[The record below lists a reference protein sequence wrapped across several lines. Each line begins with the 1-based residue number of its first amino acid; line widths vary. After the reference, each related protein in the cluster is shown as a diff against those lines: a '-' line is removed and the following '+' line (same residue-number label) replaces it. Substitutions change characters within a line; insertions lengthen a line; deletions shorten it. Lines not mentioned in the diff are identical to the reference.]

1 MSTEIHGQV
10 SLGAVLRQQRNAHGW
25 SLTTAATRLGVK
37 SALLGMYERG
47 ERNPPVDTLL
57 AILDGYDMALV
68 VVDKADSARAVRE
81 RIEALRRE
89 LAQLEATT

>member
-1 MSTEIHGQV
+1 MITEIHGQV

-57 AILDGYDMALV
+57 AILDGYDLSLV
-68 VVDKADSARAVRE
+68 VADKAEIGDVRQA

-89 LAQLEATT
+89 LAELEAS

>member
-25 SLTTAATRLGVK
+25 SLTEAARQLGLK
-37 SALLGMYERG
+37 PASLGMYERG
-47 ERNPPVDTLL
+47 ERNPPVETLL
-57 AILDGYDMALV
+57 AILDGYDLSLV
-68 VVDKADSARAVRE
+68 VADKADSARAARE
-81 RIEALRRE
+81 RVKALRRE